1 MNNLQKMAKKKEYKK
16 ALVGKLKGAYHAAA
30 KEGDKVMK
38 KADKMKTANP
48 AKVKALMAKGM
59 GAKEA
64 VKAAYPDWPDDK
76 VAALAAKMGGMG
88 KEAKAVYMCGTGKKA
103 KAGFSKKQNE
113 SDKMGGMGKKAKAG
127 FSKKYNDSAHLTGK
141 QKNLPD
147 FIQKKI
153 VAKKAKE
160 PAKKEMMDKEAS
172 MVAAGRMLAKSA
184 SAGTVAKGAL
194 TALKEGGKS
203 LLSMAR
209 TPKETAKYLKE
220 FAKSEGIK
228 GTAKAHKKE
237 LAALGTGVVALGGAK
252 KALSSDAA

>member
-1 MNNLQKMAKKKEYKK
+1 MAKKKEYKK

-88 KEAKAVYMCGTGKKA
+88 KEAKA
-103 KAGFSKKQNE
+103 GFSKKH
-113 SDKMGGMGKKAKAG
+113 D
-127 FSKKYNDSAHLTGK
+127 DSAHLTGK

>member
-76 VAALAAKMGGMG
+76 VAALAA
-88 KEAKAVYMCGTGKKA
+88 
-103 KAGFSKKQNE
+103 
-113 SDKMGGMGKKAKAG
+113 KMGGMGKKAKAG

>member
-88 KEAKAVYMCGTGKKA
+88 KEAKA
-103 KAGFSKKQNE
+103 GFSKKH
-113 SDKMGGMGKKAKAG
+113 D
-127 FSKKYNDSAHLTGK
+127 DSAHLTGK

-160 PAKKEMMDKEAS
+160 PVKKEMMDKEAS
-172 MVAAGRMLAKSA
+172 MAAAGKMLARGFSGLKTIAKSP
-184 SAGTVAKGAL
+184 KEAL
-194 TALKEGGKS
+194 QALKQSVKTQGVKG
-203 LLSMAR
+203 
-209 TPKETAKYLKE
+209 T
-220 FAKSEGIK
+220 IK
-228 GTAKAHKKE
+228 GNKDE
-237 LAALGTGVVALGGAK
+237 LAALGTALAGTAVAK

>member
-1 MNNLQKMAKKKEYKK
+1 MNNLQKLAKKYGDKK
-16 ALVGKLKGAYHAAA
+16 QLVSKLKGAYRAAA
-30 KEGDKVMK
+30 KEGDKTIK
-38 KADKMKTANP
+38 KADKMKTANIE
-48 AKVKALMAKGM
+48 KVKANLAAGM
-59 GAKEA
+59 GMMEA
-64 VKAAYPDWPDDK
+64 IKKAYPDYTDEQVK
-76 VAALAAKMGGMG
+76 ALAAKMGGMG
-88 KEAKAVYMCGTGKKA
+88 KEAKAA
-103 KAGFSKKQNE
+103 FSKKH
-113 SDKMGGMGKKAKAG
+113 D
-127 FSKKYNDSAHLTGK
+127 DSAHLTGK

-228 GTAKAHKKE
+228 ATAAAHKKE
-237 LAALGTGVVALGGAK
+237 LAALGTGLAGLGVAK
-252 KALSSDAA
+252 KVID

>member
-64 VKAAYPDWPDDK
+64 VKAAYPDWSDDK

-88 KEAKAVYMCGTGKKA
+88 KQAKAH
-103 KAGFSKKQNE
+103 FSKKH
-113 SDKMGGMGKKAKAG
+113 D
-127 FSKKYNDSAHLTGK
+127 DSAHLTGK

-153 VAKKAKE
+153 VDKKAKE
-160 PAKKEMMDKEAS
+160 PAKKESVKKEMMDKEAS

-184 SAGTVAKGAL
+184 GAGAVAKGVL
-194 TALKEGGKS
+194 NTLKEGGKS
-203 LLSMAR
+203 LLSMAK
-209 TPKETAKYLKE
+209 TPKQTAQYLKE

-237 LAALGTGVVALGGAK
+237 LAALGTGAVALGGAK